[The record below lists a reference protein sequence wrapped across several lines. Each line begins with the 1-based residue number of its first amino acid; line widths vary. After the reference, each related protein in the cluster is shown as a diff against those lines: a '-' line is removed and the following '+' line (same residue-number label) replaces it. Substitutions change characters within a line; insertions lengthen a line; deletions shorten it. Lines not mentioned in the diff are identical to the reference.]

1 MKAHTQAFL
10 RQVGLYQRLKS
21 SLVYD
26 LYWAFANRGLLEA
39 RAKEV
44 EFYEKTLSGFRPG
57 NLIFDVGANQGH
69 KTDIFLRLG
78 AKVVSVD
85 PDKANQKVL
94 RERFLKY
101 RLRPKKVNIEGKA
114 VSDAITVKSMWI
126 DAPGSAKNTL
136 NQKWVDILRN
146 DEKRFGQRVDFASKR
161 EIETTTLEDLM
172 TTHGVPFFIKIDVE
186 GHEAHVL
193 RGLNRPVPYL
203 SFEVNLPEF
212 KLEGLECV
220 NTLSQI
226 AAGGEFNY
234 AVDCERGLMLD
245 SWTRSRDFARVIER
259 CEAPSIEVFWRTHIC
274 VN

>member
-94 RERFLKY
+94 RQRFLKY

-172 TTHGVPFFIKIDVE
+172 TTYGVPFFIKIDVE
-186 GHEAHVL
+186 GHEAQ
-193 RGLNRPVPYL
+193 G
-203 SFEVNLPEF
+203 
-212 KLEGLECV
+212 
-220 NTLSQI
+220 
-226 AAGGEFNY
+226 
-234 AVDCERGLMLD
+234 
-245 SWTRSRDFARVIER
+245 
-259 CEAPSIEVFWRTHIC
+259 
-274 VN
+274 

>member
-1 MKAHTQAFL
+1 VKTHTQAFL

-21 SLVYD
+21 SLAYD
-26 LYWAFANRGLLEA
+26 LYWAFANRRLLEA
-39 RAKEV
+39 RGKEV
-44 EFYEKTLSGFRPG
+44 KFYQKTLKGFRTG

-78 AKVVSVD
+78 AKVVCVD
-85 PDKANQKVL
+85 PDKANQETL

-101 RLRPKKVNIEGKA
+101 RLRPKRVNIEGKA
-114 VSDAITVKSMWI
+114 VSDAISIKTMWI

-136 NQKWVDILRN
+136 NGKWVDILRN
-146 DEKRFGQRVDFASKR
+146 DEKRFGHRVDFACERK
-161 EIETTTLEDLM
+161 IETTTLEDLI
-172 TTHGVPFFIKIDVE
+172 TTYGVPFFIKIDVE

-193 RGLNRPVPYL
+193 RGLSRPVPYL

-226 AAGGEFNY
+226 AAAGEFNY
-234 AVDCERGLMLD
+234 AVDCERGLMLE
-245 SWTRSRDFARVIER
+245 SWMGPRDFARVIER
-259 CEAPSIEVFWRTHIC
+259 CEAPSIEVFWRTHVC